1 MLTTVYVIVTVILFS
16 INVLANI
23 GVLATISKEKF
34 PTSAVLATILS
45 IAFVIWG
52 IVILVT

>member
-1 MLTTVYVIVTVILFS
+1 MLTTIYIIFTVVLFS

-23 GVLATISKEKF
+23 GVLATTPKEKF

-45 IAFVIWG
+45 IAFVVWG
-52 IVILVT
+52 VIVLVS

>member
-1 MLTTVYVIVTVILFS
+1 MLTTIYIIFTVVLFS

-23 GVLATISKEKF
+23 AVLATTPKEKF

-45 IAFVIWG
+45 VAFVVWG
-52 IVILVT
+52 VIVLVS

>member
-1 MLTTVYVIVTVILFS
+1 MLTTIYIIFTVVLFS

-23 GVLATISKEKF
+23 AVLATTSKEKF
-34 PTSAVLATILS
+34 PTSAVMATILS

-52 IVILVT
+52 IVVLVS